1 MNSRQID
8 MLNQAYALDRIRD
21 RFEYTGFPP
30 FLDVGPGWFP
40 LIIELDELLSLYD
53 PAYTLQ
59 QVKEKFGG
67 LRWYFEPTSYDLPNY
82 GEMRRIVSQYESLS
96 MLTRELCGRAGD
108 LRTDRG
114 RQCVRCSKC
123 DKVGVVVDD

>member
-1 MNSRQID
+1 MNSEQID

-21 RFEYTGFPP
+21 RFEGSGFPA
-30 FLDVGPGWFP
+30 FLDVSPGWFP
-40 LIIELDELLSLYD
+40 LIIELDELLVSYD
-53 PAYTLQ
+53 PNYTLQ

-96 MLTRELCGRAGD
+96 MLTCEMCGRAGD
-108 LRTDRG
+108 LRINRG
-114 RQCVRCSKC
+114 WQYTRCSKC
-123 DKVGVVVDD
+123 DKVGVIVDD